1 MSKNS
6 KSRSN
11 RKKKKTKS
19 KANSSG
25 MRNERSEQQNIEQ
38 VEQTAPEQL
47 NTEITKQTVDETE
60 AEIKVYEP
68 ETEASDS
75 FDVQNSPEK
84 ENAEPEEAV
93 EDEPEDVVTAEAPE
107 ETETFEESE
116 SAEEPETELAEEPE
130 TVEEPEAE
138 EPETEL
144 AEESV
149 TVEEPEPEVTE
160 EQEAPEKE
168 SEPAD
173 EQEEQEAPEAEPAP
187 EPKAKKKHTGIK
199 VIGVLALLLAY
210 CAAAIYGFFWIDDN
224 IIDPD
229 IYPYGTTIN
238 DVDVSNMTLEEA
250 KKVLTDEWNKHTISI
265 FDVYGKEIGEI
276 DDFDFQYDID
286 DQLEHALSPG
296 AETALYRF
304 FQKDKEDI
312 SVKMDPDKPTDRFN
326 RQFNDLSIVKSAEG
340 DKPSKNAYIDKS
352 DTEFRIVKEVIG
364 NSVDTKA
371 LRESI
376 FDSIS
381 KGEET
386 FKFRRS
392 DFRKAPAIISTSK
405 VLLDERDYCI
415 KNLSFEIRLRNP
427 INDYTIPP
435 SWLDKMIKVSKN
447 GKVTV
452 IDEQVSQFISE
463 VLYPTF
469 SSVGDTRR
477 LKSAGG
483 GTYTISGGT
492 YGYTI
497 DVEKEHTT
505 LTSELK
511 QREDI
516 EREPYYSG
524 RTPGKN
530 WKNDIGND
538 YIEVSIEK
546 QECWVVRNGKVVVDT
561 PVVTGVLPRHAT
573 PKGVFYIVYK
583 ATHVTLKGRN
593 DDGSKYESKVAY
605 WMPFY
610 LGFGL
615 HDASWRGVF
624 GGTIYVY
631 NGSHGCVNCPPSI
644 MPTIFSNTYDGMPV
658 IVH

>member
-11 RKKKKTKS
+11 RKKKKTRS

-47 NTEITKQTVDETE
+47 NTEITEQTVDETE

-68 ETEASDS
+68 EADASES
-75 FDVQNSPEK
+75 FDVQNAPDDEA
-84 ENAEPEEAV
+84 EEPEEEV
-93 EDEPEDVVTAEAPE
+93 EDEPEDDVTAEAAE
-107 ETETFEESE
+107 ETET
-116 SAEEPETELAEEPE
+116 AEEPEAEPEIAEEPE

-138 EPETEL
+138 AEPEAAEEPETQ
-144 AEESV
+144 EEN
-149 TVEEPEPEVTE
+149 
-160 EQEAPEKE
+160 
-168 SEPAD
+168 EPAD
-173 EQEEQEAPEAEPAP
+173 EPEEQENPEEAEPAP
-187 EPKAKKKHTGIK
+187 APKPKKKHTGIK

-250 KKVLTDEWNKHTISI
+250 KKALTDEWNKHTISI

-326 RQFNDLSIVKSAEG
+326 RQYNDLSIVKSAVG

-364 NSVDTKA
+364 NSVDTTA

-538 YIEVSIEK
+538 YIEVSIDK
-546 QECWVVRNGKVVVDT
+546 QECWVVRNGKVIVDT

-624 GGTIYVY
+624 GGTIYVH